1 MWSFKQKSHFILF
14 VFFDL
19 PIINTSL
26 KTENL
31 RGFNDSSLIGAVAS
45 ISAFYLSEGLTLQ
58 ACSCPFIR
66 YFCPVFW
73 DDITIIWDENI
84 VYFFS

>member
-1 MWSFKQKSHFILF
+1 MRSFKQKSHFILF

-45 ISAFYLSEGLTLQ
+45 ISAFYSTEGLLLQ

-66 YFCPVFW
+66 YFRLVFW
-73 DDITIIWDENI
+73 NDITIIWDENI
-84 VYFFS
+84 VCFFN